1 MKRTLVAILTLGLSF
16 SALTAC
22 TETPSMNKTYMSGD
36 GTVTEFKP
44 MARTKAVTWSGVDS
58 DGYQLGSEN
67 LTGVVTVL
75 NFWYAACTACRVETP
90 DLVALSNEFKDQAQF
105 VGVNVRDTADTAN
118 AFKRSFKVPFP
129 TIIDASSGS
138 VLLSFT
144 GIVTPSAVPTTLV
157 IDKQGKVAAR
167 ILGVAEKATLK
178 ALIKTVTAEVL
189 PD

>member
-1 MKRTLVAILTLGLSF
+1 
-16 SALTAC
+16 
-22 TETPSMNKTYMSGD
+22 
-36 GTVTEFKP
+36 
-44 MARTKAVTWSGVDS
+44 
-58 DGYQLGSEN
+58 
-67 LTGVVTVL
+67 VL

-90 DLVALSNEFKDQAQF
+90 DLVALSNEFKNQAQF